1 MTRWLPLVLLAGCA
15 SAPEIVVK
23 TVEIKVPVPVRVEAP
38 AELLAPYRPTKLPVF
53 VQPAAPAASS
63 ALTADGEKALRAI
76 IEDLTARDAA
86 WRAWAQ

>member
-15 SAPEIVVK
+15 QTPEQIVR
-23 TVEIKVPVPVRVEAP
+23 TVRVEVPVQVKVEAP
-38 AELLAPYRPTKLPVF
+38 AELLTPYRPDRLPVF
-53 VQPAAPAASS
+53 VQPTDPQASS

-76 IEDLTARDAA
+76 IEDMAAREAA

>member
-1 MTRWLPLVLLAGCA
+1 MRWLPLLLLAGCA
-15 SAPEIVVK
+15 STPEVVVRTV
-23 TVEIKVPVPVRVEAP
+23 TVEVPVQVRVEAP
-38 AELLAPYRPTKLPVF
+38 AELLAPYRPAMLPVF
-53 VQPAAPAASS
+53 VQPGDPKASS